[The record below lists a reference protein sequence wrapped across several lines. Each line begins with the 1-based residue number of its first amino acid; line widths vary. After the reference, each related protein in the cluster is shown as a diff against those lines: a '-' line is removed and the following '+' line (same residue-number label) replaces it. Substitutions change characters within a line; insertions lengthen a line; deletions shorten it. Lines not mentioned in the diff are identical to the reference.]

1 MNSFWLVYSRILRYY
16 GHVIWPA
23 RGTQFDLPLQM
34 KVLFGT
40 FFPSGHTNVGT
51 FPFLHLTLHFFVV
64 QFTSTAASGT
74 SNCSKTVVSHFVTYD
89 DFKIK
94 SRKYFFRKDM
104 WNQPCFK
111 ATSAGTSSVPKAVF
125 IPGAQDALICDNWR
139 STSTVINQNEL
150 WVMWIRL

>member
-1 MNSFWLVYSRILRYY
+1 MNSFWLIYSIILRNY

-23 RGTQFDLPLQM
+23 RGTQFDLPLQI

-89 DFKIK
+89 DFKINSQK
-94 SRKYFFRKDM
+94 YRKHFLFGKIFEINLVSRQLQLEHLQFQK
-104 WNQPCFK
+104 Q
-111 ATSAGTSSVPKAVF
+111 SSYQVHKMP
-125 IPGAQDALICDNWR
+125 
-139 STSTVINQNEL
+139 
-150 WVMWIRL
+150 